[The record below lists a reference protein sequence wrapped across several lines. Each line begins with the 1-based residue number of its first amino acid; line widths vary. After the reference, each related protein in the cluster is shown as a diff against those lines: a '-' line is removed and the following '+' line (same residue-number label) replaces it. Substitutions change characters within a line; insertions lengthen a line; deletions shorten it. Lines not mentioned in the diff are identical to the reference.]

1 MMLSMLSNRG
11 AARRSVPVAAALLVW
26 LVIGSLGGIAQGQLS
41 QVQQND
47 AAAFLPSSAEST
59 RAAQARAAFVERAT
73 LPVLVVLRPEA
84 GGPVSEAQ
92 TGAAWAF
99 AAAIADRP
107 VPGAGGTWA
116 AYLVDDPVVVP
127 AEDGEALMIVASLDG
142 DAADEPIGEERVVL
156 AFVGE
161 LRAGLAADLGATATT
176 SGPVGLNAWVT
187 GPAGYVADL
196 VTAFAG
202 IDGLLLLVALGAV
215 LVILVVIYR
224 SPFLPFAV
232 ILTAVFALCL
242 AGLVVYHL
250 ADAGLLVLNGQAQG
264 ILSILVV
271 GASVDYALLL
281 VARYRE
287 ELRVGDHPAAAMR
300 RTVRATVEPIV
311 ASAGTVAAGLLCL
324 VLSDLASNRSLGPVA
339 ALGIGSAV
347 LGAFTFLP
355 ALLLLPGRR
364 ARVLFWPRPPR
375 AQVAVPDGGWSRVA
389 RWVTA
394 RARPAWVVTTVTLLV
409 AAAFLPTLRVGSPSQ
424 ADLFLTDVDSVAGEA
439 VLAEHFPAG
448 AVQPAFVVAPE
459 ADLTEIVSA
468 VGAVPGVAAVA
479 PWTGAATGRPGA
491 GTGDPPVVV
500 DGRVRVDVVTRDA
513 ADTAGAL
520 ETVSAVR
527 TAVHAVSPDA
537 LVGGAAAEALD
548 TRTASVRDLMVI
560 VPVVLVVILLILMA
574 LLRSVVAATVLL
586 VANVLSF
593 GATLGVAALVFDHV
607 LDLPVVD
614 YAVPLYG
621 FVFLVAL
628 GVDYSIFLMT
638 RAREESLTHGTR
650 PGIVRA
656 LTVTGGVITS
666 AGVVLAVT
674 FAALAVIPLLFMAQ
688 LAFIV
693 AFGVLLDTL
702 VVRTVLVPAL
712 ATELGRR
719 TWWPSALSRAG
730 EGSGRIDPVDNRGEP
745 APV

>member
-1 MMLSMLSNRG
+1 MILSMLSNRRATG
-11 AARRSVPVAAALLVW
+11 RSVLIAIALLAW

-41 QVQQND
+41 QVQEND

-59 RAAQARAAFVERAT
+59 RAAAARAGFVEQST

-84 GGPVSEAQ
+84 GPVTEPQ
-92 TGAAWAF
+92 F
-99 AAAIADRP
+99 AAAAAFTGTIAARP
-107 VPGAGGTWA
+107 LPAGNGTWA
-116 AYLVDDPVVVP
+116 TYLVGDPVVVP
-127 AEDGEALMIVASLDG
+127 AEDGEALMIIAALDG
-142 DAADEPIGEERVVL
+142 EVVDEQLGEEGRVATV
-156 AFVGE
+156 FVDD
-161 LRAGLAADLGATATT
+161 LRAGLAADLAATPTT
-176 SGPVGLNAWVT
+176 AGDVGLNAWVT

-202 IDGLLLLVALGAV
+202 IDGLLLLVALAAV
-215 LVILVVIYR
+215 FVILVIIYR
-224 SPFLPFAV
+224 SPFLPFIV

-242 AGLVVYHL
+242 AGLMVYHL
-250 ADAGLLVLNGQAQG
+250 AAGGHLVLNGQSQG

-271 GASVDYALLL
+271 GASVDFALLI

-287 ELRVGDHPAAAMR
+287 ELRAGDHPAAAMR
-300 RTVRATVEPIV
+300 RTIRASVEPIV

-324 VLSDLASNRSLGPVA
+324 LLSDLASNRSLGPVA
-339 ALGIGSAV
+339 ALGIASAV

-355 ALLLLPGRR
+355 ALLLVPGAR
-364 ARVLFWPRPPR
+364 ARVMFWPRAPR
-375 AQVAVPDGGWSRVA
+375 PRSDDTLRDGVWLRVA
-389 RWVTA
+389 RTVTA
-394 RARPAWVVTTVTLLV
+394 RARPAWVVTTIALLA
-409 AAAFLPTLRVGSPSQ
+409 AAAFVPTLRVGTPSLS
-424 ADLFLTDVDSVAGEA
+424 DLFLTEVDSVAGEGP
-439 VLAEHFPAG
+439 LADHFPAG
-448 AVQPAFVVAPE
+448 AVQPAFVIAPE
-459 ADLTEIVSA
+459 ADVA
-468 VGAVPGVAAVA
+468 DVVAAAAGVPGVATVAVF
-479 PWTGAATGRPGA
+479 TGDTTGRPGA
-491 GTGDPPVVV
+491 GADRPPVVV
-500 DGRVRVDVVTRDA
+500 DGTVRVDVTTDEA
-513 ADTAGAL
+513 ADEAGAL
-520 ETVSAVR
+520 DAIAAVR

-537 LVGGAAAEALD
+537 LVGGASAEALD
-548 TRTASVRDLMVI
+548 TREASVHDLTVI
-560 VPVVLVVILLILMA
+560 VPVVLIVILLILMA

-593 GATLGVAALVFDHV
+593 GATLGIAALVFNHV

-638 RAREESLTHGTR
+638 RAREESAKHGTR

-674 FAALAVIPLLFMAQ
+674 FAALSVIPLLFMAQ

-712 ATELGRR
+712 ATELGAR
-719 TWWPSALSRAG
+719 TWWPSALARAG
-730 EGSGRIDPVDNRGEP
+730 DGPAEPVENRNG
-745 APV
+745 PVPV